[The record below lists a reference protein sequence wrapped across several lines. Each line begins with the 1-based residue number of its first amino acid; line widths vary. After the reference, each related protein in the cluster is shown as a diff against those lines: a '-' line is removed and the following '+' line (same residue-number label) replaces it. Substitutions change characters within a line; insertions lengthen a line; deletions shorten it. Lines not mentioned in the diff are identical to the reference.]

1 MHIHFIARGPRCCE
15 GPDTLSAWG
24 AWFGVFIRQYPP
36 PPLPIFMHAHP
47 FRPRGAQEAARGW
60 GGWGYLSYDSTPPL
74 SPSSCPD
81 VLSVLDGLRR
91 HEGPD
96 TLSAWGGWDI
106 DPTIFSPPPLPIL
119 MRARP
124 FHPRGAQDAARGWGG
139 RGYLSDDST
148 PPPSLIFML
157 GRPFCPQRA

>member
-1 MHIHFIARGPRCCE
+1 MGCMVWCIYPTNPPPPSPFLCRHIHFVHE
-15 GPDTLSAWG
+15 GPKKPQG
-24 AWFGVFIRQYPP
+24 AGVDGDIYPTIVP
-36 PPLPIFMHAHP
+36 
-47 FRPRGAQEAARGW
+47 
-60 GGWGYLSYDSTPPL
+60 PPL

-139 RGYLSDDST
+139 WGYLSDDSN

-157 GRPFCPQRA
+157 GRPFCPQRV